1 MPERLMGTDCKFVDN
16 VYAGSNPARPKN
28 LGLRE
33 YELNLFFLWKKKDV
47 LSIEIKDKEK
57 RGN

>member
-1 MPERLMGTDCKFVDN
+1 MPEQLMGTDCKFVDN
-16 VYAGSNPARPKN
+16 MSTLVQIQLGLKI

-33 YELNLFFLWKKKDV
+33 YELNLFLWKKKDV

-57 RGN
+57 